1 MFVALLLACSGGSET
16 ASALLLP
23 TTVGVNGRAPTVSNH
38 HRYCQTPLFY
48 STSDNSIQSESSST
62 SFKTEQ
68 IKEMALR
75 LMEENVMPTSNTITE
90 VCNNS
95 NEERGSDTFCNNS
108 NEERGAD
115 TYDDND
121 RTPVESEFMSLT
133 SSFLSYTKRDIR
145 SLTTTYTQPSRSKE
159 DGIRYRTL
167 YAGVQA
173 ASSEPEVLRA
183 FTILFEDYAA
193 IRLAGRRIY
202 AHLTSVMEVVRQERL
217 AEIARTCELC
227 PDWAR
232 MYMDDDGGKQQ
243 TVIEYARDIW
253 DEISDEAMLLEDQS
267 LDSSATGVIS
277 LTQLIHLGID
287 QLMIQE
293 GYVSNI
299 AELQCL
305 VRAIVLQEGREMEEQ
320 YTTTTTTKKVAHV
333 HHDDTKEME
342 MTFATF
348 MKVLYSTLT
357 TQPGNCNII
366 IRSMIHKIEQQI
378 MEHRSSSGHH
388 LNKEDISTRL
398 ATKAII
404 TGSTRRCK
412 WSQRFDEYVSTFK
425 YWEQQFLNNEKIDDH
440 QTTTTRTTS
449 NNRRFEI
456 LRGCFVGAR
465 NEKNVAA
472 LKIVYMDYAALRI
485 GGDLI
490 FQLMSKI
497 ANKLM

>member
-1 MFVALLLACSGGSET
+1 M
-16 ASALLLP
+16 
-23 TTVGVNGRAPTVSNH
+23 
-38 HRYCQTPLFY
+38 
-48 STSDNSIQSESSST
+48 D
-62 SFKTEQ
+62 
-68 IKEMALR
+68 
-75 LMEENVMPTSNTITE
+75 
-90 VCNNS
+90 
-95 NEERGSDTFCNNS
+95 
-108 NEERGAD
+108 
-115 TYDDND
+115 
-121 RTPVESEFMSLT
+121 
-133 SSFLSYTKRDIR
+133 
-145 SLTTTYTQPSRSKE
+145 
-159 DGIRYRTL
+159 
-167 YAGVQA
+167 
-173 ASSEPEVLRA
+173 
-183 FTILFEDYAA
+183 
-193 IRLAGRRIY
+193 
-202 AHLTSVMEVVRQERL
+202 
-217 AEIARTCELC
+217 
-227 PDWAR
+227 
-232 MYMDDDGGKQQ
+232 DDDGGRQ
-243 TVIEYARDIW
+243 TVIEYARDVW

-277 LTQLIHLGID
+277 LSQLIHLGID

-333 HHDDTKEME
+333 YHDDTKEME

-348 MKVLYSTLT
+348 MKVIYSTLT
-357 TQPGNCNII
+357 TQPDSGNKV
-366 IRSMIHKIEQQI
+366 IRPMLQKIEKQI
-378 MEHRSSSGHH
+378 LEHRSSSTHH

-440 QTTTTRTTS
+440 QTTTTTTS

>member
-1 MFVALLLACSGGSET
+1 MFVALFLACSGGNE
-16 ASALLLP
+16 AVSALLLP
-23 TTVGVNGRAPTVSNH
+23 PTVVGVNGRSLAVSN
-38 HRYCQTPLFY
+38 RYFRCCQAPLFY

-62 SFKTEQ
+62 SFKTAQ

-75 LMEENVMPTSNTITE
+75 LMEENVMPTSHNEMAE

-95 NEERGSDTFCNNS
+95 NEERS
-108 NEERGAD
+108 AD
-115 TYDDND
+115 KYDEDD
-121 RTPVESEFMSLT
+121 RTPVELEFLSLT
-133 SSFLSYTKRDIR
+133 SCFLSYTERDIR
-145 SLTTTYTQPSRSKE
+145 SLTTTYTQPVRSKE

-167 YAGVQA
+167 YVGVQA

-183 FTILFEDYAA
+183 FTILFEDYMP

-202 AHLTSVMEVVRQERL
+202 AHLTSVMEVVREERI
-217 AEIARTCELC
+217 AEIARTSELC

-232 MYMDDDGGKQQ
+232 TDMDDDGGRQQ
-243 TVIEYARDIW
+243 TVIEYARDVW

-267 LDSSATGVIS
+267 LDSSANGVIFLS
-277 LTQLIHLGID
+277 QLIHLGID

-293 GYVSNI
+293 GSVSNI
-299 AELQCL
+299 VELQCL
-305 VRAIVLQEGREMEEQ
+305 VRAIVLQEGREMEEH
-320 YTTTTTTKKVAHV
+320 TTTKQVAPV
-333 HHDDTKEME
+333 HHDDTKEIE

-348 MKVLYSTLT
+348 MKVIYSTLS
-357 TQPGNCNII
+357 TQPDNGNKI
-366 IRSMIHKIEQQI
+366 IRPMLQNIERL
-378 MEHRSSSGHH
+378 MLEHRSSSDHH
-388 LNKEDISTRL
+388 LNKEDVSTRL
-398 ATKAII
+398 AAKASI

-412 WSQRFDEYVSTFK
+412 WSQRFDEYVSTFI
-425 YWEQQFLNNEKIDDH
+425 YWEKQFLNNEKIDDH
-440 QTTTTRTTS
+440 QTTPTTS

>member
-1 MFVALLLACSGGSET
+1 
-16 ASALLLP
+16 
-23 TTVGVNGRAPTVSNH
+23 
-38 HRYCQTPLFY
+38 
-48 STSDNSIQSESSST
+48 
-62 SFKTEQ
+62 
-68 IKEMALR
+68 
-75 LMEENVMPTSNTITE
+75 
-90 VCNNS
+90 
-95 NEERGSDTFCNNS
+95 
-108 NEERGAD
+108 
-115 TYDDND
+115 
-121 RTPVESEFMSLT
+121 
-133 SSFLSYTKRDIR
+133 
-145 SLTTTYTQPSRSKE
+145 
-159 DGIRYRTL
+159 
-167 YAGVQA
+167 
-173 ASSEPEVLRA
+173 
-183 FTILFEDYAA
+183 
-193 IRLAGRRIY
+193 
-202 AHLTSVMEVVRQERL
+202 
-217 AEIARTCELC
+217 
-227 PDWAR
+227 
-232 MYMDDDGGKQQ
+232 
-243 TVIEYARDIW
+243 
-253 DEISDEAMLLEDQS
+253 LEDQS

-277 LTQLIHLGID
+277 LSQLIHLGID

-333 HHDDTKEME
+333 YHDDTKEME

-348 MKVLYSTLT
+348 MKVIYSTLT
-357 TQPGNCNII
+357 TQPDSGNKII
-366 IRSMIHKIEQQI
+366 CPMLHKIEQQI
-378 MEHRSSSGHH
+378 FEHRSSSGHH
-388 LNKEDISTRL
+388 LNKEDVSTRL

-425 YWEQQFLNNEKIDDH
+425 YWEQQFLNSETIDH
-440 QTTTTRTTS
+440 LTP

-497 ANKLM
+497 ANKQM